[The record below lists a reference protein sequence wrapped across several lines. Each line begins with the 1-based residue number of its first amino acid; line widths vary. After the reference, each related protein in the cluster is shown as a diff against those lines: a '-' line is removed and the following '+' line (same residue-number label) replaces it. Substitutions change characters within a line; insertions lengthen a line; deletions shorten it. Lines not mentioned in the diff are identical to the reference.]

1 MYINEIIRIT
11 YKCNW
16 DCKFCNVI
24 NVNNFGKDDISEKE
38 IVFNILSLGKK
49 YSKEELGDLIL
60 SFSGGEPTLNK
71 NLAKYIRLAKNIG
84 IGTIQIQTNG
94 TILFKK
100 KELLFDLIEAGLD
113 ELFLAQHGHIDFINK
128 EMGCFYKQDNFVE
141 WINFIK
147 KNKLQ
152 DKIKLRIN
160 IVICKI
166 NLAIILDYLIFLKN
180 LDFLEKFCDGYMSLG
195 FVQPNGYAE
204 INAEEVLLK
213 YTEDEILEIDNII
226 RFAEDNNIFLDL
238 HYTCPPLCII
248 NYPQYN
254 LENKNLNKLKIDIEN
269 DTLIAENLKKF
280 KYLWNEKI
288 KFRECSNCKY
298 NNFCKGFYKNW
309 IKFVGEEFVK
319 NKVKNFLLI
328 K

>member
-24 NVNNFGKDDISEKE
+24 NVNNFWKDDISEKE
-38 IVFNILSLGKK
+38 IVFNILSLWKK

-60 SFSGGEPTLNK
+60 SFSWWEPTLNK
-71 NLAKYIRLAKNIG
+71 NLAKYIRLAKNIW

-100 KELLFDLIEAGLD
+100 KELLFDLIEAWLD
-113 ELFLAQHGHIDFINK
+113 ELFLAQHWHIDFINK
-128 EMGCFYKQDNFVE
+128 EMWCFYKQDNFVE

-180 LDFLEKFCDGYMSLG
+180 LDFLEKFCDWYMSLW
-195 FVQPNGYAE
+195 FVQPNWYAE

-298 NNFCKGFYKNW
+298 NNFCKWFYKNW
-309 IKFVGEEFVK
+309 IKFVWEEFVK